1 MKAIAVLAGLLMLP
15 GAALAADKTQISD
28 PNAVVIEGASVQT
41 DGPIAD
47 FGAGRALLSL
57 TAWDA
62 QPLDSPTTYAFNNFP
77 GGQGINRTAGSAF
90 MKVPVQLPS
99 GALVNEIELNYCDT
113 GAGSIA
119 VHWVRQVKNAPAVFV
134 TNVVVS
140 AGTPGCVVTTGTFTP
155 AQTVDNNGN
164 SYNLELFMSNADAT
178 IVFLSARVGYR
189 LQVSPAPAVATFP
202 NDVPTT
208 HPFFRFVEALAASG
222 VSGGCGPGAF
232 CPDTPVTRGQ
242 MAVFLATALGM
253 HFPN

>member
-1 MKAIAVLAGLLMLP
+1 MKAIAVLAVLLLLP
-15 GAALAADKTQISD
+15 GAALADDKPEVSD
-28 PNAVVIEGASVQT
+28 PNAVVEGTAVQR
-41 DGPIAD
+41 DGPITD

-57 TAWDA
+57 GAWNA
-62 QPLDSPTTYAFNNFP
+62 QPLDSGVTFTFGNFA
-77 GGQGINRTAGSAF
+77 GGQGVFRTGGNSF
-90 MKVPVQLPS
+90 MKIPVNLPS

-113 GAGSIA
+113 GAGTIA
-119 VHWVRQVKNAPAVFV
+119 AHWFRQVKNAAPATVL
-134 TNVVVS
+134 NVVVS

-155 AQTVDNNGN
+155 AQTIDNNGN
-164 SYNLELFMSNADAT
+164 SYNIELFMSTVDNT
-178 IVFLSARVGYR
+178 IVLLSARVGYR

-202 NDVPTT
+202 NDVPTS

-222 VSGGCGPGAF
+222 VTGGCGAGSF